1 MEKPIPIAGLGH
13 KTRGS
18 CKHGADVPGKIIEG
32 CELWLID
39 GIPVALKWHKVRSE
53 CGCIGEIKTGSKI
66 STVDCPVKRPVAR
79 LEDEFDGDYTGV
91 IVEGFPNRR
100 TV

>member
-79 LEDEFDGDYTGV
+79 LKDEFAGDYTGV